1 MIAAAEQQKKP
12 KIDPAEFRFS
22 EKRLSEM
29 SQDELEELYRS
40 LGLPPPGPLNY
51 V

>member
-1 MIAAAEQQKKP
+1 MAEQRKS

-29 SQDELEELYRS
+29 SQGKLEELYRS
-40 LGLPPPGPLNY
+40 LGLPPPGPLNC
-51 V
+51 VLM